1 MLLKDA
7 LRCSLFFLLLTSS
20 YAFSQ
25 EDEEESASDDGT
37 EEVVVT
43 GSRIKRSNF
52 ETNAPVTVITSED
65 IENRGYTK
73 AAEALLALPFVGIGA
88 SNFGDSAYDG
98 SEDIGQNIGDS
109 FGLGAQ
115 RSLTLVNGKRFVS
128 GNSAIGSLGSAV
140 DTNNIPNALI
150 DRVEVKSVGGAAVYG
165 ADAVA
170 GVINFIL
177 KEDYEGFE
185 FSYDYNSLLADFELS
200 LIHI

>member
-65 IENRGYTK
+65 IENRGYNQNSSFK
-73 AAEALLALPFVGIGA
+73 AVFLVFSRYL
-88 SNFGDSAYDG
+88 
-98 SEDIGQNIGDS
+98 
-109 FGLGAQ
+109 Q
-115 RSLTLVNGKRFVS
+115 R
-128 GNSAIGSLGSAV
+128 
-140 DTNNIPNALI
+140 IPP
-150 DRVEVKSVGGAAVYG
+150 
-165 ADAVA
+165 
-170 GVINFIL
+170 
-177 KEDYEGFE
+177 
-185 FSYDYNSLLADFELS
+185 
-200 LIHI
+200 

>member
-52 ETNAPVTVITSED
+52 ETNAPVTVITSEE

-73 AAEALLALPFVGIGA
+73 AAEALFALPFVGIGA
-88 SNFGDSAYDG
+88 SN
-98 SEDIGQNIGDS
+98 
-109 FGLGAQ
+109 
-115 RSLTLVNGKRFVS
+115 
-128 GNSAIGSLGSAV
+128 
-140 DTNNIPNALI
+140 
-150 DRVEVKSVGGAAVYG
+150 
-165 ADAVA
+165 
-170 GVINFIL
+170 
-177 KEDYEGFE
+177 
-185 FSYDYNSLLADFELS
+185 
-200 LIHI
+200 